1 MFLNLK
7 LTEAYFKQKT
17 NVEIKQ
23 ALGSSQ
29 KKRAPLKYATREIIQ
44 GRAQGMECWV
54 RHYSELY
61 AREDMV
67 S

>member
-7 LTEAYFKQKT
+7 LTEAYSKQKT

-29 KKRAPLKYATREIIQ
+29 KKTAPLKYDTREIIQ
-44 GRAQGMECWV
+44 GRAQRMECWV
-54 RHYSELY
+54 RLYSELY